1 MTPSLEVLKETI
13 KRLIYK
19 GNYKAL
25 ERILEKSHTGDIV
38 SIFRYLSPQERL
50 KTFQILM
57 KINLQ
62 KASDVLYDLDED
74 LQIEILRS
82 LPVEDA
88 TRILLTFST
97 GEIAEIIDK
106 LPENLQKAL
115 LEKLDV
121 EDREEIQKYLEYGDT
136 VASLISEDYIALNEN
151 KTVADAL
158 SIVKTA
164 PSEID
169 IVYIYVVDDKDRL
182 VGVTTIKDL
191 LNSPLSA
198 QLRDIMNRDL
208 ITLRENTPKEEAIE
222 IFKRYEFFSLPVV
235 DEEDVLKGVIYI
247 DEILDLI
254 SEKTT
259 EEFFKMA
266 GAQEEELFYTN
277 QVLKIAKLRLP
288 WLLVSVIGELFTA
301 IIISFFDDTIEK
313 YLPIIFFLPLVA
325 AVSGNVSSQAAIITA
340 RGLMTERFT
349 QFPRDL
355 ISTVI
360 KELKIAFLIGIVISF
375 IVGFISFLW
384 LSNHILGIIVGTALL
399 FNIVIAALIGTIL
412 PFIIYKLNKD
422 PAFATGPL
430 TLTITDIIG
439 ILIYLSVA
447 TMGIRSIIG

>member
-1 MTPSLEVLKETI
+1 LTPSLEVLKETI

>member
-1 MTPSLEVLKETI
+1 LTPSLEVLKETI

-25 ERILEKSHTGDIV
+25 ERILEKSHTGDIA

-62 KASDVLYDLDED
+62 KASDVLYELDED

-82 LPVEDA
+82 LPIDDA
-88 TRILLTFST
+88 VRILLTFST

-106 LPENLQKAL
+106 LPENVQKKL
-115 LEKLDV
+115 LSKLN
-121 EDREEIQKYLEYGDT
+121 EEEREEIQRYIEYGDT
-136 VASLISEDYIALNEN
+136 VASLISEDYVALNEN

-158 SIVKTA
+158 SVVKTA

-169 IVYIYVVDDKDRL
+169 VVYIYVVDDKNRL
-182 VGVTTIKDL
+182 VGVITIKDL

-198 QLRDIMNRDL
+198 QLRDIMNRD
-208 ITLRENTPKEEAIE
+208 IISLRENTPKEEAIE
-222 IFKRYEFFSLPVV
+222 LFRRYEFFSLPVV
-235 DEEDVLKGVIYI
+235 DDEDVLKGVIYI

-277 QVLKIAKLRLP
+277 QVFKVAKLRLP

-301 IIISFFDDTIEK
+301 IIISFFGDTIEK
-313 YLPIIFFLPLVA
+313 YLPIVFFLPLVA
-325 AVSGNVSSQAAIITA
+325 AVSGNISSQAAIITA
-340 RGLMTERFT
+340 RGLMTGKFT
-349 QFPRDL
+349 QFPQDIITTIL
-355 ISTVI
+355 
-360 KELKIAFLIGIVISF
+360 KELKVAFLIGIVISF
-375 IVGFISFLW
+375 LVGFISFLW

-399 FNIVIAALIGTIL
+399 FNILVAALVGTIL

-422 PAFATGPL
+422 PAFATGPI

-439 ILIYLSVA
+439 ILIYLLVA
-447 TMGIRSIIG
+447 TVSIKSIIG